1 LTCGGVFPTSP
12 SNRWRLVFLAL
23 ASTICANAGWGRHQQ
38 VAWSR
43 WPSIISVSRDVKLR
57 RELLSHLVRQML
69 AFSGTQIW
77 DSSDH
82 QKTNRQTNGGA
93 QRFLRPGMTHP
104 WSQLALNSHST
115 LSFASTTCAWTRPQP
130 FVVSRVLHFPL
141 ARYIWVERVVK
152 ILLKSGIWQIVKRSA
167 IDIVP
172 GKRSAV
178 CLKIVHAIALYGL
191 I

>member
-1 LTCGGVFPTSP
+1 VFPTSP

-115 LSFASTTCAWTRPQP
+115 LSFASTTCAWTVWNETSETLYQRNAHLGLNP
-130 FVVSRVLHFPL
+130 SLFP
-141 ARYIWVERVVK
+141 ECFTF
-152 ILLKSGIWQIVKRSA
+152 RS
-167 IDIVP
+167 P
-172 GKRSAV
+172 GTF
-178 CLKIVHAIALYGL
+178 G
-191 I
+191 